1 MIRLLALEK
10 PTPDYVH
17 TVYVLCVHHERDS
30 CSRASQCQ
38 SLFCR
43 VLPAIPAHRARSQTD
58 GLAEKSMTTRCS
70 YYVVG
75 WQSRARRAGR
85 NRIPSAPA
93 EADET
98 PNRIE
103 VIFPERR
110 VRALVNVNVDV
121 GSGRTALGRSYHG
134 RGLDGCS
141 YLPRVA
147 ELRTVRS
154 MAYPEIHPNQ
164 ESSD

>member
-38 SLFCR
+38 SLFLSGFASNTC
-43 VLPAIPAHRARSQTD
+43 PPCPEPDGRAGREEHDHALLILCS
-58 GLAEKSMTTRCS
+58 GLAEPGETEPRSH
-70 YYVVG
+70 
-75 WQSRARRAGR
+75 
-85 NRIPSAPA
+85 PA

-98 PNRIE
+98 PNRNL
-103 VIFPERR
+103 FLSDGSERYC
-110 VRALVNVNVDV
+110 VVNVNVDV
-121 GSGRTALGRSYHG
+121 GGARTALGRSYHG